1 MVAVT
6 VQSHDMRHVHN
17 SVACWSGKQLP
28 ALWQGA
34 VSKILNQRSV
44 QNRLGSHCQ
53 QSSYNDAISPNVRSF
68 ASTSQ
73 GGNESGGNQGKSRE
87 KTGQPKVGPGFFE
100 TFRKSVMDQ
109 FSRKSAED
117 TKVKEAM
124 ERLQQARVEA
134 EDAAR
139 RSMDI
144 AQKAAEEAKKQAE
157 KVEEQTR
164 PTREKIGG
172 GGGGGGATPQVR
184 EALGDDPTTTG
195 PVAGKAI
202 DTESLG
208 VMVRHPA
215 ISAVPPPRAARAA
228 VVAAPVSGAPVRGPP
243 PPLRHHALFRSGS
256 SGPALSVRLF
266 RSGSSGP
273 ARVRAKRG
281 PRPSA
286 RARCSW
292 PVREGPRRSLRT
304 GRSGAIAVRYAAP
317 APA

>member
-44 QNRLGSHCQ
+44 QNRLGNHCQ

-172 GGGGGGATPQVR
+172 GMRVVGDIAKKVVDNPIVRGTTEIGIKAAETILDAHQVIDKR
-184 EALGDDPTTTG
+184 SKQIEDQISSST
-195 PVAGKAI
+195 VAKK
-202 DTESLG
+202 
-208 VMVRHPA
+208 VRHARRCIADP
-215 ISAVPPPRAARAA
+215 VPFSP
-228 VVAAPVSGAPVRGPP
+228 
-243 PPLRHHALFRSGS
+243 
-256 SGPALSVRLF
+256 
-266 RSGSSGP
+266 
-273 ARVRAKRG
+273 
-281 PRPSA
+281 
-286 RARCSW
+286 
-292 PVREGPRRSLRT
+292 
-304 GRSGAIAVRYAAP
+304 
-317 APA
+317 